1 MIPVTLQ
8 RDEGHATY
16 KGLVFF
22 QNQFDGML
30 PATDYPKVNV
40 SHGSFRG
47 IDLYI

>member
-1 MIPVTLQ
+1 MVPVKLQ
-8 RDEGHATY
+8 CDEGHPTY